1 MGRPRIDEA
10 LTFHVAQQKVCEE
23 KVPTENGFVT
33 LATVSGLLH
42 EPDLHLPCLNSWCKH
57 ALYCNIGS
65 TVTSLEEDEVCGSP
79 LLQPEPQQNEH
90 NRLAKTV
97 WLLVAFVGAKKLRNH
112 WLYGFVF
119 ICSIAVTKEVSDL
132 ARRVLIHCA
141 GDVLM
146 NGHCEMALQIHDVR
160 RRDSSVLK
168 NHSEEP
174 GNSDLQVHNH

>member
-1 MGRPRIDEA
+1 MTKYGISIDLGGRKIFGPS
-10 LTFHVAQQKVCEE
+10 L
-23 KVPTENGFVT
+23 
-33 LATVSGLLH
+33 
-42 EPDLHLPCLNSWCKH
+42 
-57 ALYCNIGS
+57 GS

-90 NRLAKTV
+90 NRLAKTRTSFHSLDRTVCDHPIHPYSAV

-146 NGHCEMALQIHDVR
+146 NGHVSRNLA
-160 RRDSSVLK
+160 S
-168 NHSEEP
+168 
-174 GNSDLQVHNH
+174 G